1 MAKIKG
7 VDSLNINIEIK
18 DLPQETNRVL
28 NVLAKISGSPK
39 TVVIRSALIEYAAN
53 HKDEILK
60 FAGVM
65 HSVVSDVAEELK

>member
-7 VDSLNINIEIK
+7 VESLNINIEIK
-18 DLPQETNRVL
+18 DLPQETNKIL
-28 NVLAKISGSPK
+28 NILAKISGSPK
-39 TVVIRSALIEYAAN
+39 SGVIRSALMEYASN

-65 HSVVSDVAEELK
+65 SAVAEATEEAQ